1 MKSYYLDTSALVKI
15 YHREIGT
22 ETMLGLYRGS
32 DTLFISE
39 LAKIEL
45 LSTVYR
51 KYREHGI
58 TQETLE
64 ALVQK
69 FEDDLD
75 RRYQLIKFSSL
86 VIAEAWE
93 FLRSTAEN
101 RGLRTLDSLQT
112 AFFKTYCDSATI
124 FVSAD
129 TVLENLVSEAG
140 FQTLIPVE

>member
-22 ETMLGLYRGS
+22 ETMLRLYRGS

-58 TQETLE
+58 TQ
-64 ALVQK
+64 
-69 FEDDLD
+69 D
-75 RRYQLIKFSSL
+75 
-86 VIAEAWE
+86 
-93 FLRSTAEN
+93 
-101 RGLRTLDSLQT
+101 
-112 AFFKTYCDSATI
+112 
-124 FVSAD
+124 
-129 TVLENLVSEAG
+129 
-140 FQTLIPVE
+140 

>member
-1 MKSYYLDTSALVKI
+1 MKSYYLDTSALVKV

-22 ETMLGLYRGS
+22 ETMLELYRGS
-32 DTLFISE
+32 DTLFLSE

-51 KYREHGI
+51 KYREHSI

-64 ALVQK
+64 VLVQK

-75 RRYQLIKFSSL
+75 QRYQLIKFSSL
-86 VIAEAWE
+86 VIAEAWD

-112 AFFKTYCDSATI
+112 AFFKTYCDSTTI

-129 TVLENLVSEAG
+129 TVLESLVSEAG
-140 FQTLIPVE
+140 FQTLFPSE